1 MSVFTP
7 VSDDEARAFLRDYAL
22 GDLESLSGI
31 ESGVENSNF
40 FLTTTTGE
48 YIFTIFEKQSASD
61 LRFYLELMEYLA
73 ANGFACPRPQ
83 PRFGSTKQPERF
95 GLLHGKPA
103 AIVSKLPGKAV
114 TNPSPDDCHEVGRL
128 LAHMHDLAVDFDMSM
143 DNWRGAEWR
152 EFFAIQAAP
161 KLSPEENL
169 LITSENDFQ
178 ARIDESAIPTGII
191 HADLFR
197 DNILWPDKDDPD
209 SEGAGPGV
217 IDWYFAC
224 DDLLLYDLAIAV
236 NDWCINPDATLD
248 AARHD
253 AMVRGYREVRELEA
267 NEPALWPAMLRRAAL
282 RTWLG
287 RLGYNH
293 FPQAGEMVTQK
304 DHAFSE
310 RLLRH
315 HIAHAEPLK

>member
-1 MSVFTP
+1 MSVYTP

-22 GDLESLSGI
+22 GDLESLKGI

-48 YIFTIFEKQSASD
+48 YVLTIFEKQSASD
-61 LRFYLELMEYLA
+61 LRFYLSLMEYLA
-73 ANGFACPRPQ
+73 SREFACPRPQ
-83 PRFGSTKQPERF
+83 PRFGGEKQPERF
-95 GLLHGKPA
+95 GMLHGKPA
-103 AIVSKLPGKAV
+103 TIVSKLPGTAIEHP
-114 TNPSPDDCHEVGRL
+114 TPDDCHAVGKL
-128 LAHMHDLAVDFDMSM
+128 LAHMHDLSVEFDMRM
-143 DNWRGAEWR
+143 ENWRGAEWR

-161 KLSPEENL
+161 KLTPEDNA
-169 LITSENDFQ
+169 LIDSENDFQ
-178 ARIDESAIPTGII
+178 ARINDDDYPVGII

-197 DNILWPDKDDPD
+197 DNILWPIHG
-209 SEGAGPGV
+209 EAGPGV

-224 DDLLLYDLAIAV
+224 DDLLLYDLAITV
-236 NDWCINPDATLD
+236 NDWCVNSDATVD
-248 AARHD
+248 YARHD

-267 NEPALWPAMLRRAAL
+267 GEAELWPAMLRRAAL

-293 FPQAGEMVTQK
+293 FPQAGEMVIKK

>member
-1 MSVFTP
+1 MSVYTP
-7 VSDDEARAFLRDYAL
+7 LTDNDARAFLRDYAL
-22 GDLESLSGI
+22 GDLESLKGI

-48 YIFTIFEKQSASD
+48 YVLTIFEKQSAAD
-61 LRFYLELMEYLA
+61 LNFYLALMDYLA
-73 ANGFACPRPQ
+73 ENGFSCPRPQ
-83 PRFGSTKQPERF
+83 PRFGEAKQPMHY
-95 GLLHGKPA
+95 GMLHGKPA
-103 AIVSKLPGKAV
+103 TIVTKLPGAAIDHP
-114 TNPSPDDCHEVGRL
+114 TADDCHAVGRL

-161 KLSPEENL
+161 KLTTAENE
-169 LITSENDFQ
+169 LIASENDFQ
-178 ARIDESAIPTGII
+178 ARINDADYPVGII

-197 DNILWPDKDDPD
+197 DNILWAPDD
-209 SEGAGPGV
+209 EGGPGV

-224 DDLLLYDLAIAV
+224 DDLLLYDLAITV
-236 NDWCINPDATLD
+236 NDWCINPDATID
-248 AARHD
+248 RARHD
-253 AMVRGYREVRELEA
+253 AMVAGYRELRELEA
-267 NEPALWPAMLRRAAL
+267 GEAELWPAMLRRAAL

-293 FPQAGEMVTQK
+293 FPQAGEMVIKK
-304 DHAFSE
+304 DHGFSE

>member
-1 MSVFTP
+1 MSVYTP
-7 VSDDEARAFLRDYAL
+7 LTDNDARAFLRDYAL
-22 GDLESLSGI
+22 GDLESLKGI

-48 YIFTIFEKQSASD
+48 YVLTIFEKQSAND
-61 LRFYLELMEYLA
+61 LRFYLALMEYLA
-73 ANGFACPRPQ
+73 ENGFACPRPQ
-83 PRFGSTKQPERF
+83 PRFGSEKQPERF
-95 GLLHGKPA
+95 GMLHGKPA
-103 AIVSKLPGKAV
+103 TIVTKLPGAAIEH
-114 TNPSPDDCHEVGRL
+114 PSADDCHAVGRL

-161 KLSPEENL
+161 KLTPAENE
-169 LITSENDFQ
+169 LIANENAFQ
-178 ARIDESAIPTGII
+178 ARINDADYPVGII

-197 DNILWPDKDDPD
+197 DNILWAPDAD
-209 SEGAGPGV
+209 GGPGV

-224 DDLLLYDLAIAV
+224 DDLLLYDLAITV
-236 NDWCINPDATLD
+236 NDWCVNPDATID

-253 AMVRGYREVRELEA
+253 AMVKGYREVRELEA
-267 NEPALWPAMLRRAAL
+267 GEPELWPAMLRRAAL

-293 FPQAGEMVTQK
+293 FPQAGEMVIKK

-315 HIAHAEPLK
+315 HIAHAAPLK

>member
-1 MSVFTP
+1 MSVYTP
-7 VSDDEARAFLRDYAL
+7 VSDDDARAFLRDYAL
-22 GDLESLSGI
+22 GDLESLTGI

-48 YIFTIFEKQSASD
+48 YVLTVFEKQSAAD
-61 LRFYLELMEYLA
+61 LRFYLDLMEYLA
-73 ANGFACPRPQ
+73 SREFACPRPQ
-83 PRFGSTKQPERF
+83 PRFGTEKQPTLF
-95 GLLHGKPA
+95 GMLHGKPA
-103 AIVSKLPGKAV
+103 SIVTKLPGAAI
-114 TNPSPDDCHEVGRL
+114 TDPTPDDCHAVGRL

-143 DNWRGAEWR
+143 ENWRGAEWR

-161 KLSPEENL
+161 KLTAEENA
-169 LITSENDFQ
+169 LIDSENIFQ
-178 ARIDESAIPTGII
+178 ARINDDDYPVGII

-197 DNILWPDKDDPD
+197 DNILWPADG
-209 SEGAGPGV
+209 EGGPGV

-224 DDLLLYDLAIAV
+224 DDLLLYDLAITV
-236 NDWCINPDATLD
+236 NDWCVNPDATVD
-248 AARHD
+248 RARHD

-293 FPQAGEMVTQK
+293 FPQAGEMVIKK